1 MVRKLL
7 ATLLMGGLF
16 AVGCNS
22 PSTPTKP
29 LPKPSGND
37 STMPS
42 AGKDS
47 NIPSAG
53 KEVLPHPG
61 KEATPPTSDSAP
73 PAGKDKEKDKGNE
86 GKQP

>member
-1 MVRKLL
+1 MMVRKLL
-7 ATLLMGGLF
+7 ARLLMGGLF
-16 AVGCNS
+16 AMGCNG

-37 STMPS
+37 STVPS
-42 AGKDS
+42 S
-47 NIPSAG
+47 G

-61 KEATPPTSDSAP
+61 KEAPPPTSDSAP
-73 PAGKDKEKDKGNE
+73 PAGKEKDKGKE